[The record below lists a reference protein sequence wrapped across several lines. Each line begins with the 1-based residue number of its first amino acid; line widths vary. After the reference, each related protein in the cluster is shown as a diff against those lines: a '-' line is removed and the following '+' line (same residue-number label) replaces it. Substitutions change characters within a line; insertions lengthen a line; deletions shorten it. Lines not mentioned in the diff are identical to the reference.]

1 MPSSSEVSN
10 FQDLISQLAGVAITR
25 TTELMRS
32 TQDVAFVQ
40 EAYPVVVDPLIAASG
55 QVSAEWYR
63 SLDPEAEFAVEAA
76 PPPATAALQ
85 TNVRWALTQL
95 DPIGA
100 LTGSAERQVF
110 SMSRD
115 TVAANADRESV
126 RFARYASANACPWC
140 RVLATRGAVYRA
152 ADLAVKGHDNCHCI
166 AVPER
171 GGNNYVAPDYVA
183 GWLDD
188 YKAARGEVG
197 GNLDDIVNYMRR
209 TNK

>member
-1 MPSSSEVSN
+1 MPSSTEVGN
-10 FQDLISQLAGVAITR
+10 FQDLIAQLAAVAVTR
-25 TTELMRS
+25 TTELLRS
-32 TQDVAFVQ
+32 TQDVAVVQ
-40 EAYPVVVDPLIAASG
+40 EAYPVVVDPFIAASG
-55 QVSAEWYR
+55 QVSAEWYS

-115 TVAANADRESV
+115 TVAVNADRERV

-171 GGNNYVAPDYVA
+171 GGNTYTPPDYVA
-183 GWLDD
+183 GWLDE
-188 YKAARGEVG
+188 YTTARGEVG
-197 GNLDDIVNYMRR
+197 GNLDDLVNYLRR
-209 TNK
+209 PTK